1 VHVNRRPD
9 RARAWCDPLPGAGA
23 AGCALDAKFAAT
35 SQVTPSAG
43 ESSMASLLKDSR
55 LSTGV
60 LSMRFMQRK
69 AEVELA
75 ERLGGGSQES
85 QWRGAGISL
94 PTGAKNAG
102 PTIMYDQ
109 RRDTGASRSY
119 SRRSFGNFNTT
130 VEATE
135 ATEAGRD
142 SEGPAEETEQPAQ
155 KKARRNAPREHEHAP
170 VSEPETSFRAPADAA
185 STRPGENS
193 GGWRR
198 KLEEKKKAAGRSGGD
213 NVDTGTKSDAGNDT
227 VTVGSTK
234 KNKKSK
240 KKKRKMSAT

>member
-1 VHVNRRPD
+1 
-9 RARAWCDPLPGAGA
+9 
-23 AGCALDAKFAAT
+23 
-35 SQVTPSAG
+35 
-43 ESSMASLLKDSR
+43 MASLLKDSR

-119 SRRSFGNFNTT
+119 SRRSFGNFNAT

-135 ATEAGRD
+135 ATEAGRGVED
-142 SEGPAEETEQPAQ
+142 PDEATDQPAP
-155 KKARRNAPREHEHAP
+155 KKSRRDAPR
-170 VSEPETSFRAPADAA
+170 VSSDEPAVEPQASFKVPADVV
-185 STRPGENS
+185 SNRPTENS

-198 KLEEKKKAAGRSGGD
+198 KLE
-213 NVDTGTKSDAGNDT
+213 
-227 VTVGSTK
+227 
-234 KNKKSK
+234 K
-240 KKKRKMSAT
+240 KKKSDDSRSDG

>member
-1 VHVNRRPD
+1 
-9 RARAWCDPLPGAGA
+9 
-23 AGCALDAKFAAT
+23 
-35 SQVTPSAG
+35 
-43 ESSMASLLKDSR
+43 MASLLKDSR

-94 PTGAKNAG
+94 PTGAKATG

-119 SRRSFGNFNTT
+119 SRRSFGNFNAT

-135 ATEAGRD
+135 ATEAGRGVED
-142 SEGPAEETEQPAQ
+142 PAEATDQVPAH
-155 KKARRNAPREHEHAP
+155 KKSRQENPDAPRQTSDAP
-170 VSEPETSFRAPADAA
+170 AAEAQASFRAPADHV
-185 STRPGENS
+185 SNRPSENS

-198 KLEEKKKAAGRSGGD
+198 KLEAKKRSDDCRSAGDSADAA
-213 NVDTGTKSDAGNDT
+213 TKSDAGMSDT
-227 VTVGSTK
+227 VTVGSAK
-234 KNKKSK
+234 KNKKNK